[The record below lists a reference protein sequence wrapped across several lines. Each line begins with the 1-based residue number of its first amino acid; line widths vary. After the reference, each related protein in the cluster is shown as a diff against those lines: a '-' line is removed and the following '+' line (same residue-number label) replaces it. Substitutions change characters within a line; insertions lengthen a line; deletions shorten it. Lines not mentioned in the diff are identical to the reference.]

1 MVVLWDTEVRGPV
14 PDLREP
20 TVQRGTLI
28 HEQILITVCM
38 YQLSR
43 RKDMLEVGA
52 AINEGLLKNLSEVN
66 FE

>member
-20 TVQRGTLI
+20 IVQSVTLI
-28 HEQILITVCM
+28 HKQNLITVCV

-43 RKDMLEVGA
+43 RKDMLEVGV